1 MKVLIATV
9 QIPFVRGGAE
19 RLAEGLLHALLT
31 EGHRAEIVA
40 LPFKWYPAEQLSD
53 HMLAA
58 RLLDLTEFCEP
69 VDRVIALKFPAYLIP
84 HPSKVVW
91 LLHQHRQAYELWG
104 GPCSDLH
111 HYPNGRL
118 VRDAIR
124 QADQLLATE
133 ARAIYTISETVSK
146 RLWEYNGVA
155 STPLLHP
162 PPNAEQFYCA
172 PGEEYLYFPSRLASN
187 KRQGLVLEALA
198 HTRLPVQVW
207 FAGRADRA
215 SESEAL
221 VAQAERL
228 QVAGRI
234 RWLGEVTEEEAQ
246 WLRGVPGR
254 RLYAGRGGSR
264 LRDPGGDAVVQGGCD
279 LSGFGRAA
287 RVHPARGERAD
298 HRADAAG
305 LALALDRLWADPWQA
320 AAWGRNARRAY
331 ETLDPNWS
339 TVVRRL
345 VA

>member
-9 QIPFVRGGAE
+9 QNPLCPRRGGEA
-19 RLAEGLLHALLT
+19 RRGAAARMLT

-40 LPFKWYPAEQLSD
+40 GLPFKWYPAEQLSD

-58 RLLDLTEFCEP
+58 QGLELTEFCEP
-69 VDRVIALKFPAYLIP
+69 VDRVIAPEVSRLPDTPPEQGRLAAAPAPPGLRAVGR
-84 HPSKVVW
+84 S
-91 LLHQHRQAYELWG
+91 LFQ
-104 GPCSDLH
+104 DLH

-124 QADQLLATE
+124 QADQLLATK

-155 STPLLHP
+155 SSPLLHP

-221 VAQAERL
+221 VAPKPSGSRSRGAS
-228 QVAGRI
+228 AGWVKWPR
-234 RWLGEVTEEEAQ
+234 RRKAQ
-246 WLRGVPGR
+246 WLRGVPGIG
-254 RLYAGRGGSR
+254 LGEGGGGSR

-279 LSGFGRAA
+279 LSGFGRAT
-287 RVHPARGERAD
+287 RVHPARGEWAD

-305 LALALDRLWADPWQA
+305 SGPGPGPALGRPLASGCLGPQCGTAPL
-320 AAWGRNARRAY
+320 
-331 ETLDPNWS
+331 
-339 TVVRRL
+339 
-345 VA
+345 